1 MFEVELRR
9 LQEQLRLISIL
20 DDRYHIPNTDGKYTA
35 VTAEAIRAFQQVN
48 GLAPTG
54 ETDAV
59 TVSQIEKAYRE
70 LTEFFADPQPISPFP
85 SPYYLLKPGEENRF
99 VTVLQ
104 AMLQEIGERYTS
116 PTPPN
121 VTGVYDTQTVS
132 CIQRWQQVL
141 GLNEDGTVD
150 RICWDQ
156 LAVLY
161 NTRLL

>member
-20 DDRYHIPNTDGKYTA
+20 DDRYQLPNTDGKYTA
-35 VTAEAIRAFQQVN
+35 VTAEAIRAFQTVH
-48 GLAPTG
+48 GLTPTG

-59 TVSQIEKAYRE
+59 TVSQIEKEYRE
-70 LTEFFADPQPISPFP
+70 LTDFFADPQPISPFP
-85 SPYYLLKPGEENRF
+85 SPYYLVKPGENSRF

-104 AMLQEIGERYTS
+104 TMLQEIGEGYTS
-116 PTPPN
+116 PTPPT
-121 VTGVYDTQTVS
+121 VTGVYDAQTVS

-141 GLNEDGTVD
+141 GLNEDATLD
-150 RICWDQ
+150 RVCWDQ
-156 LAVLY
+156 LAALY